1 MVDSLDEMEFCPVHP
16 TEEEKRPIVSIGAGG
31 IVNDCHYPAYKLAGY
46 SVIGLFDLKPER
58 AQMMAEKFGVPTIC
72 PTIDDAVKLAQDNGA
87 IFDIAVPA
95 SRIPSVLEHIP
106 DGSATLIQKPMGEN
120 IQQARKIL
128 DMVHEKR
135 LTAGINF
142 QLRDAPY
149 IIAAKQMVDK
159 GLLGTIVDMEVRE
172 TVFTPW
178 NLWDFLY
185 KVDRMEINYHSIHW
199 VDMIRYFLG
208 DPKGVY
214 CKTMKHPE
222 MDGLAQV
229 KSNIIMDYGD
239 YLRAGII
246 SNHNHKYGLDEQEC
260 FIKIEGTKGCIKI
273 TTGVYLDYPKG
284 KPDVFKYNL
293 LDDGKGWRTLD
304 VHGSWFPEAFVGT
317 MGGLMKKVADPN
329 YHYINNID
337 DAYKTMCVCEA
348 CYESSAH
355 GETPVEYE

>member
-1 MVDSLDEMEFCPVHP
+1 
-16 TEEEKRPIVSIGAGG
+16 
-31 IVNDCHYPAYKLAGY
+31 
-46 SVIGLFDLKPER
+46 
-58 AQMMAEKFGVPTIC
+58 
-72 PTIDDAVKLAQDNGA
+72 
-87 IFDIAVPA
+87 
-95 SRIPSVLEHIP
+95 
-106 DGSATLIQKPMGEN
+106 MGEN

-128 DMVHEKR
+128 DMVHEKH

-304 VHGSWFPEAFVGT
+304 VRGSWFPEAFVGT